1 MNTKRPRPAGTGKGD
16 VAAQAWRLMA
26 EFSFAEFKN
35 SGQLDILREMGLTPG
50 HLKALAVLDP
60 DEPRPMR
67 AMADALSCDAS
78 MVTWLVDRLEE
89 RGLVERRASP
99 TDRRVKTLI
108 LTPLGIRTRVRLEE
122 AMYTPPPGLAALD
135 LASLEAL
142 REALRKLPAPERP
155 FWSPPPVEHSA
166 VDPSASARPEA
177 V

>member
-1 MNTKRPRPAGTGKGD
+1 MSARRPGKDD
-16 VAAQAWRLMA
+16 VAAEAWRLMA
-26 EFSFAEFKN
+26 EFSFAGFKN
-35 SGQLDILREMGLTPG
+35 SGQMDILREMGLTPG
-50 HLKALAVLDP
+50 HLKALSVLDP

-89 RGLVERRASP
+89 RGLVERRTSP

-108 LTPLGIRTRVRLEE
+108 LTPLGIRTRHRLEE
-122 AMYTPPPGLAALD
+122 AMYAPPPGLAALD
-135 LASLEAL
+135 IASLEAL

-155 FWSPPPVEHSA
+155 FWSTRPIEHSA
-166 VDPSASARPEA
+166 SAPPKA